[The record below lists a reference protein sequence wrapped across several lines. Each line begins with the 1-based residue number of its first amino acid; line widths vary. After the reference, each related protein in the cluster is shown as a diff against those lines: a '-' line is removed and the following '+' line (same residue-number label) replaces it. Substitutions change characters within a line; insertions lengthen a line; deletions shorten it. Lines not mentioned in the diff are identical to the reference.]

1 MQIYNFFLDTIINN
15 DMQYNINI
23 LLPFIDFLAVKK
35 SNYKMKILLEADFLK
50 KAREKFVMKKFLK
63 RRRDHEKNS

>member
-1 MQIYNFFLDTIINN
+1 MQIYNFFLDTIIND